1 VGAPARRTGDGEQG
15 GIKLHR
21 YAQHAIYEAGVH
33 IHVGTHGDG
42 HMLALHDKL
51 YAYALHIFH
60 QLQLLQP
67 SLVRGQFSGVFFYH
81 HGSGVGH
88 GVYRVAQTVY
98 LAGLVA
104 VAAVQQ
110 LRQVAAQLGIVV
122 IVGHVGLYVAEHLH
136 YLGVGAAVE
145 RALQGTYGR
154 GDCAV
159 CVGAGGG
166 HAAAG
171 EGGVVAAAVV
181 GVEHQ
186 HHVQDVGF
194 LVGVALVRAHH
205 AQEVLRQGQLRL
217 RIVDIQ
223 RVAQQVVPHDG
234 IGVGHDKR
242 HPRHDL
248 HRLAQHVGGG
258 SVVGAGVVGIQGQH
272 APGQLVHEIV
282 GRSLEDNVLG
292 EADGQISG
300 LGQQSLEAVKLGLVG
315 QLAQQQKIHGLLIAE
330 GAGFQV
336 CLHNVRGIDASVIKL
351 ARHWDALAVYNGV
364 ALHAAHARDAD
375 DDAGA
380 VGIAQAALYVH
391 MCVLFVVY
399 AIRGHNVGIQ
409 LLQVLGKV
417 KVG

>member
-1 VGAPARRTGDGEQG
+1 MRSTFSISSSSCSRPLSSASF
-15 GIKLHR
+15 
-21 YAQHAIYEAGVH
+21 
-33 IHVGTHGDG
+33 
-42 HMLALHDKL
+42 LA
-51 YAYALHIFH
+51 YFFITTALGSEMVYTAWPRPYI
-60 QLQLLQP
+60 LPDSSPWRP
-67 SLVRGQFSGVFFYH
+67 SSSSV
-81 HGSGVGH
+81 
-88 GVYRVAQTVY
+88 
-98 LAGLVA
+98 
-104 VAAVQQ
+104 
-110 LRQVAAQLGIVV
+110 QVAAQLCIVV

-145 RALQGTYGR
+145 RAFKGTYGR

-205 AQEVLRQGQLRL
+205 AQEVFRQGQLRL
-217 RIVDIQ
+217 RVVDIK
-223 RVAQQVVPHDG
+223 RMAQQVVPHDG
-234 IGVGHDKR
+234 IGVGHDKG

-272 APGQLVHEIV
+272 ASGQLVHKIV
-282 GRSLEDNVLG
+282 GRCLEDYVLS
-292 EADGQISG
+292 EADGQIAC
-300 LGQQSLEAVKLGLVG
+300 LGQQSLEAFKLGLVW

-336 CLHNVRGIDASVIKL
+336 CLHNVGGIDASVIKL
-351 ARHWDALAVYNGV
+351 ARHWDAFAVYDGV
-364 ALHAAHARDAD
+364 ALHAAYARDAD

-380 VGIAQAALYVH
+380 VGIAQTALYVH

-399 AIRGHNVGIQ
+399 VIRGHNVGIQ
-409 LLQVLGKV
+409 LLQVLLPRHHLCGHHPDRP
-417 KVG
+417 GPPA